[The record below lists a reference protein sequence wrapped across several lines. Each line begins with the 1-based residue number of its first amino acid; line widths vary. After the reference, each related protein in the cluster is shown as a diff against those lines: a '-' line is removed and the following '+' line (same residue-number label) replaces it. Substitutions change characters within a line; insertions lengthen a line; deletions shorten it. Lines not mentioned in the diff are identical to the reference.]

1 MEEKKKSGLATA
13 GMVLGIV
20 GICTSEVEKLQQQ

>member
-1 MEEKKKSGLATA
+1 MATA

-20 GICTSEVEKLQQQ
+20 NVVLSLFATALAIWHFLAPE